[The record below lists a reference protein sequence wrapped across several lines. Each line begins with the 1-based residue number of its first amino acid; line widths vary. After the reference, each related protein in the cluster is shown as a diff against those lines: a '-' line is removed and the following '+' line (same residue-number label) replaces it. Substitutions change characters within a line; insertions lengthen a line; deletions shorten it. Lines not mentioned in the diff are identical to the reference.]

1 MQESEEAGKSLGIY
15 QSNPQAP
22 VLDVEEP
29 CNTRPLWEEFA
40 PYILPLVPQIA
51 QAWATL
57 LSQPLSLQC
66 PPNLHKLDGYYCDHE
81 QV

>member
-1 MQESEEAGKSLGIY
+1 MWKILAARGPFGKNL
-15 QSNPQAP
+15 
-22 VLDVEEP
+22 
-29 CNTRPLWEEFA
+29 
-40 PYILPLVPQIA
+40 LPTFFPPVPQLA
-51 QAWATL
+51 QTWATL